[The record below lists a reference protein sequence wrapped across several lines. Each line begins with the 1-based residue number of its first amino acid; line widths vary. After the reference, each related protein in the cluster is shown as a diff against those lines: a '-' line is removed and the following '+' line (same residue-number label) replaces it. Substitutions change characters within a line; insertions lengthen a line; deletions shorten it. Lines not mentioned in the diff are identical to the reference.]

1 MPEHG
6 GKLAVAVKRWA
17 PHANFGALVDQVK
30 RLPMAGVLV
39 ADYINPNM
47 AKKLKAMGIQYFD
60 TVGNAYINQPPVY
73 VLVTGNK
80 QQQTPVTSGG
90 ETNRAFDVA
99 GLKVV
104 FGFLCE
110 PLLVGANY
118 REIAGRTGIALGTV
132 GWVINGL
139 KGAGYI
145 IDRGGGTGRRLVS
158 RKKLL
163 DRWVEAYPEKLK
175 PKQRVGEFV
184 ADGPNWWKEIDIEEY
199 GAYWCGEIAAAKY
212 TKYLKPQTITI
223 YLPEDVGN
231 KLLGRARLHKAVDWT
246 ADGPDVVRIYRPFW
260 PVEQQKNVVD
270 RKRNEIAGLVHPILV
285 YADLIAT
292 GDSRNLEAA
301 RMLYE
306 QYIAEHIRED

>member
-1 MPEHG
+1 MGNMALLEIDDKLLQAAIRAFLNETGLLLRVRDERLEIGGQPVDAIIEMPERG
-6 GKLAVAVKRWA
+6 GKLAVAVKRRV
-17 PHANFGALVDQVK
+17 PHANFEALVDQVK

-60 TVGNAYINQPPVY
+60 TVGNACINQPPVY
-73 VLVTGNK
+73 VHVTGNK
-80 QQQTPVTSGG
+80 QQQNPVTSGG

-104 FGFLCE
+104 FRFLCE

-118 REIAGRTGIALGTV
+118 REIAGRTGVAVGTV

-163 DRWVEAYPEKLK
+163 DRWVETYPEKLK
-175 PKQRVGEFV
+175 PKLRVGEFV

-199 GAYWCGEIAAAKY
+199 GAYWGGEIAAAKY
-212 TKYLKPQTITI
+212 IKY
-223 YLPEDVGN
+223 
-231 KLLGRARLHKAVDWT
+231 HCC
-246 ADGPDVVRIYRPFW
+246 
-260 PVEQQKNVVD
+260 PVNF
-270 RKRNEIAGLVHPILV
+270 
-285 YADLIAT
+285 
-292 GDSRNLEAA
+292 
-301 RMLYE
+301 
-306 QYIAEHIRED
+306 HIKVI